1 MKSKIVSIG
10 PIDEAAVKILEP
22 YGEFIQSKTTKEQSL
37 VEMETDAIA
46 LIVRGDGAITR
57 PIIEAAS
64 HLKVIGR
71 TGVGYDNIDIEAA
84 TERKVPVVFTPGA
97 NARVVAEASMALV
110 LAHCKRIVYW
120 DRQLKSGNWASR
132 NNFSTLDMEESTLG
146 IVGFGQIGRIVSQLA
161 APFNMRIIA
170 HDPYVSK
177 ETAESFKVELTSLDS
192 LLNQAD
198 FICLHAV
205 LTDKTK
211 GLINRNN
218 LKLVKEGSFL
228 INLAR
233 GPLIESLDILDEA
246 LETGVLAG
254 VGLDVFSPEPPDT
267 THSIFKRENCLTA
280 PHSLAM
286 TKRSMLKVFIQMA
299 EDMAAVLDGKH
310 PCHSVN
316 PEVFD

>member
-22 YGEFIQSKTTKEQSL
+22 YGEYILSTTTKEQVL
-37 VEMETDAIA
+37 VEMVGDAIA

-57 PIIEAAS
+57 PIIEAAAP
-64 HLKVIGR
+64 LRVIGR

-84 TERKVPVVFTPGA
+84 TERRVPVVFTPGA

-110 LAHCKRIVYW
+110 LTLCKRIVYW

-132 NNFSTLDMEESTLG
+132 NNFSTRDMEGATLG
-146 IVGFGQIGRIVSQLA
+146 IVGFGHIGQIVAQLA
-161 APFNMRIIA
+161 APFNMRILA
-170 HDPYVSK
+170 HDPHVPN
-177 ETAESFKVELTSLDS
+177 ETAESLKVKLTSLED
-192 LLNQAD
+192 LLSQAD

-205 LTDKTK
+205 LTDETK
-211 GLINRNN
+211 GLINRDN
-218 LKLVKEGSFL
+218 LKLAKEGSFL

-233 GPLIESLDILDEA
+233 GPLVETLDILEEA
-246 LETGVLAG
+246 LEEGRLAG

-267 THSIFKRENCLTA
+267 THPIFKRENCLTA

-286 TKRSMLKVFIQMA
+286 TKRAMLKVFIQMA
-299 EDMAAVLDGKH
+299 EDMAAVLDGDR
-310 PCHSVN
+310 PRHSVN

>member
-1 MKSKIVSIG
+1 MKPKIVSIG

-22 YGEFIQSKTTKEQSL
+22 FGEYVLSPITEEQTL
-37 VEMETDAIA
+37 VSRVGNAVA

-57 PIIEAAS
+57 PIIEAALS
-64 HLKVIGR
+64 LKVIGR

-110 LAHCKRIVYW
+110 LTLCKRIVYW
-120 DRQLKSGNWASR
+120 DRQLKSGNWACR
-132 NNFSTLDMEESTLG
+132 NNFSTRDMEGATLG
-146 IVGFGQIGRIVSQLA
+146 IVGFGQIGQIVAELA
-161 APFNMRIIA
+161 APFNMKILA

-177 ETAESFKVELTSLDS
+177 ETADSLKVELTGLEE
-192 LLNQAD
+192 LLSAAD

-205 LTDKTK
+205 LTEETK
-211 GLINRNN
+211 GLINRDN

-233 GPLIESLDILDEA
+233 GPLVESLDVLEEA
-246 LETGVLAG
+246 LAEERLAG

-267 THSIFKRENCLTA
+267 SHPIFKRENCLTA

-286 TKRSMLKVFIQMA
+286 TKRAMLKVFIQMA
-299 EDMAAVLDGKH
+299 EDMAAVLGGGR
-310 PCHSVN
+310 PRHSVN
-316 PEVFD
+316 PRVFD